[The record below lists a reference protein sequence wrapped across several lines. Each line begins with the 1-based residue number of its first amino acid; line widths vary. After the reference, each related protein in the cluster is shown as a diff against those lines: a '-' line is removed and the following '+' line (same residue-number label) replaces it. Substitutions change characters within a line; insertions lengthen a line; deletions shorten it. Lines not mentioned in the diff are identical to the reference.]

1 MSIQLGNFYYNM
13 SLKVTNMQ
21 NIIAGYEQMF
31 ISIFSQS
38 HIRFLIKNLDM
49 YLLKKMIHVLENKFS
64 HFLIYS

>member
-1 MSIQLGNFYYNM
+1 M

-21 NIIAGYEQMF
+21 NIIADYEQMF

-49 YLLKKMIHVLENKFS
+49 YHLFEKIHVLENKFS
-64 HFLIYS
+64 HFLLYS